1 MGDHLL
7 NDAIIHD
14 RALKVPLWLQL
25 KSTIADMIVKG
36 GMGADDKLPSETELC
51 KQFGVSRIVVRQA
64 MSGLVAE
71 GLVYRQQGRGAF
83 VAPQTEDSDF
93 VGRIIG
99 FSGDIELRNHT
110 VSRSILSAD
119 IREPDAKAAKA
130 LGLVDGEKV
139 VFLRR
144 TMSVDG
150 VPRIL
155 VESSLVE
162 GYVPGLLD
170 HPLENRSL
178 YAMLLENYGIQFEG
192 AERWIEAASAT
203 KDEAEHL
210 KIKKGTALIK
220 IESRSYDRRGRQ
232 VEFFSALYR
241 TDSARLHFT
250 IKPDQS
256 R

>member
-1 MGDHLL
+1 MSDPSVE
-7 NDAIIHD
+7 DPVVHD
-14 RALKVPLWLQL
+14 RAPKVPLWLQL
-25 KSTIADMIVKG
+25 KTAIADMIVKG
-36 GMGADDKLPSETELC
+36 GMHPDDKLPSETELC
-51 KQFGVSRIVVRQA
+51 NQFGVSRIVVRQA
-64 MSGLVAE
+64 MSRLVTE
-71 GLVYRQQGRGAF
+71 GLVYRHQGRGAF
-83 VAPQTEDSDF
+83 VAKQSEDSDF

-110 VSRSILSAD
+110 VSRFILTAD
-119 IREPDAKAAKA
+119 IRDPDPRAAKA
-130 LGLVDGEKV
+130 LGLGPGERV

-162 GYVPGLLD
+162 SRVPGLLH

-178 YAMLLENYGIQFEG
+178 YAMLLEHYGIQFEG
-192 AERWIEAASAT
+192 AERWIEAASAS
-203 KDEAEHL
+203 KEEAQHL
-210 KIKKGTALIK
+210 KISKGTPLIK
-220 IESRSYDRRGRQ
+220 IESRSSDRTGRHI
-232 VEFFSALYR
+232 EYFSALYR

-250 IKPDQS
+250 IRPEQG